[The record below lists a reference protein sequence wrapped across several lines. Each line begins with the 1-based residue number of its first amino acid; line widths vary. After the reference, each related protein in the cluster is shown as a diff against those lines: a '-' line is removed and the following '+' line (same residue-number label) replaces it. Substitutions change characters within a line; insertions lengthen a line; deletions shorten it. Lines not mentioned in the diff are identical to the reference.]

1 MTQPSGSR
9 GRSDKGNFLKK
20 PFRWLDSGLNIVER
34 YVLIIGILVMAL
46 VSVINVFARNLGH
59 SLSFADELAQILVV
73 VVTFVGVGHGVR
85 NARHIRVSALHDVL
99 PPLGQKI
106 LLTIVSFFSCALL
119 GLLTVYAWEYVMKLQ
134 ETGRVMPSLQFP
146 LWIAYMIAPIGLAV
160 GCAQFFLAG
169 VRNLI
174 SPGAWLSWHHPDEY
188 EDELEQIASE
198 AGLADDLMDYSR
210 EQSAQAESADK
221 ADNKGASNNG

>member
-1 MTQPSGSR
+1 MTQPTENS
-9 GRSDKGNFLKK
+9 GRSGQGSFLRT
-20 PFRWLDSGLNIVER
+20 PFRWLDSGLNVVER
-34 YVLIIGILVMAL
+34 YVLIIGILAMAL
-46 VSVINVFARNLGH
+46 VSVVNVFARNLGH
-59 SLSFADELAQILVV
+59 SLSFANELAQVLVV

-119 GLLTVYAWEYVMKLQ
+119 GLLTVYAWDYVMNLH
-134 ETGRVMPSLQFP
+134 ETGRVLPSMQFP
-146 LWIAYMIAPIGLAV
+146 IWIAYMIAPIGLAV

-188 EDELEQIASE
+188 EDELEEVAGE
-198 AGLADDLMDYSR
+198 AGLADDLMNYSR
-210 EQSAQAESADK
+210 EQSGQNPTVD
-221 ADNKGASNNG
+221 DHGAPKNG